1 MAAACCLDDEDTVR
15 HPGDTRLVWTLYE
28 ELRRRAERL
37 SRARLIVKKLPW
49 YGTARWKL
57 LCELDAIPV
66 DIRGEANDSIKSV
79 EYRRER

>member
-1 MAAACCLDDEDTVR
+1 MMMRTQCGTPVTPSTKHRC
-15 HPGDTRLVWTLYE
+15 GLYE
-28 ELRRRAERL
+28 ELRGRAERL